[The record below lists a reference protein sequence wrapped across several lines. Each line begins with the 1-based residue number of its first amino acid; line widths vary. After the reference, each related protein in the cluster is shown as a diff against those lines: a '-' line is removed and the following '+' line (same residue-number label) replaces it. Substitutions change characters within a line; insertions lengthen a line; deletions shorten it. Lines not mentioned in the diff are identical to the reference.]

1 MVTVQFLKCVVIPND
16 LCIMALVEMSRYIHV
31 GLKYL
36 SVYYFPDGISYVHLI
51 KLGKFISPGKDL
63 WL

>member
-1 MVTVQFLKCVVIPND
+1 
-16 LCIMALVEMSRYIHV
+16 MALVEMSRYIHV